1 MKKLTIA
8 AAITALVIAVT
19 MPFTLAQTTFNSDTA
34 QPAAS
39 LPGTGPNMM
48 YGQVQSQTPGQ
59 GQGTYGPGMMGGNA
73 QTQGQGT
80 YGPGMMGGNAQGQ
93 GQGGYGPGMMRGYGG
108 DWMGGYGGIGVLIL
122 LVIVV
127 AGLVAW
133 VVTAKRK

>member
-8 AAITALVIAVT
+8 VAITALAIAVT
-19 MPFTLAQTTFNSDTA
+19 MPFTLAQTTSNSDTA

-48 YGQVQSQTPGQ
+48 YGQVQSQT
-59 GQGTYGPGMMGGNA
+59 
-73 QTQGQGT
+73 QGQGT

-93 GQGGYGPGMMRGYGG
+93 GGYGRGMMGGYGV

-133 VVTAKRK
+133 VVTQKRK

>member
-8 AAITALVIAVT
+8 AAITALAIAVT
-19 MPFTLAQTTFNSDTA
+19 IPFTLAQTTSNSDTA

-39 LPGTGPNMM
+39 VPGTGSNMM

-73 QTQGQGT
+73 Q
-80 YGPGMMGGNAQGQ
+80 
-93 GQGGYGPGMMRGYGG
+93 GQGGYGRGMMGGYGG